1 MQGANRQYRKVSGP
15 AAEMKEGFI
24 YSTEI
29 STTGAA
35 IAADTYLFC
44 PVWTQDYQDGLDLP
58 SDNAAEMVCRIF
70 PSRDQEALVVF
81 GYFYFLFELK
91 PNLRGCVN
99 WLWKEAE

>member
-35 IAADTYLFC
+35 IAADTNTCSARSGLRITRTGWTYLQIMQQRWSAGSF
-44 PVWTQDYQDGLDLP
+44 LP
-58 SDNAAEMVCRIF
+58 GIRK
-70 PSRDQEALVVF
+70 L
-81 GYFYFLFELK
+81 
-91 PNLRGCVN
+91 
-99 WLWKEAE
+99 